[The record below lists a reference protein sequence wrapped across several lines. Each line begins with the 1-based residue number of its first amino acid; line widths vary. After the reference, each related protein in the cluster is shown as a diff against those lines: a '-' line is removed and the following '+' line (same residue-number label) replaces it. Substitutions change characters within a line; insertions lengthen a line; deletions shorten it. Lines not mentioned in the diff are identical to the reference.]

1 MGFDGW
7 TPPDRK
13 VPMRRLPYLLAALP
27 LVLVTACSNDK
38 PPVTADQRATWV
50 IPAGSATEPPIP
62 SNRTAEATPATGGAA
77 AASGVTRCHTGDL
90 KAETGGADST
100 AGVLYLSLVFTNK
113 SAAKCSLT
121 GYPTVSWVSAKTG
134 KTVNKPFAPDTGAAA
149 PVVLEPGGR
158 AHATLAYHQ
167 PDEVDPARCKPVP
180 VKGYQVV
187 PPQESTP
194 IRVAGST
201 VACSSTGVNTGKVLA
216 IIAGAK

>member
-7 TPPDRK
+7 TPPDHK

-38 PPVTADQRATWV
+38 PPVTADDRATWM
-50 IPAGSATEPPIP
+50 IPSGAASEPPIP
-62 SNRTAEATPATGGAA
+62 SNRSAEPTPVAGGTA
-77 AASGVTRCHTGDL
+77 AASGVTRCRTGDL
-90 KAETGGADST
+90 KAETGGVDSN

-113 SAAKCSLT
+113 SAGKCSLT

-134 KTVNKPFAPDTGAAA
+134 KTVNKPFTPDTGAAT
-149 PVVLEPGGR
+149 PVVLEPGAK

-167 PDEVDPARCKPVP
+167 PDEVDPAKCKPVT

-187 PPQESTP
+187 PPQESRP
-194 IRVAGST
+194 ILVVGST
-201 VACSSTGVNTGKVLA
+201 VACSSTGINTGKVLA